1 MIDLPS
7 ERKGHVQTK
16 QEGRERER
24 ERERRMNEKGSS
36 VRERVLSHASCEAS
50 SVTRLGDFL
59 LFGQAFKAGGNKY
72 LIQSPTL

>member
-1 MIDLPS
+1 MYRQN
-7 ERKGHVQTK
+7 RK
-16 QEGRERER
+16 EER